1 MKMKLKLFAANMK
14 LPFVNWY
21 IKLMDSRKES
31 QELEEDGIIRA
42 SSAKIIVT
50 KTDGEPYYEIKYFD
64 LGDRKWHIGY
74 SSYKLKNVVEWRKEC
89 FKIVEG
95 EDEE

>member
-1 MKMKLKLFAANMK
+1 MKLKLFAANMK

-42 SSAKIIVT
+42 SSAEIIVT
-50 KTDGEPYYEIKYFD
+50 KTGREPCYEIKYFD
-64 LGDRKWHIGY
+64 LEDRKWHIGY

-95 EDEE
+95 EDEEE